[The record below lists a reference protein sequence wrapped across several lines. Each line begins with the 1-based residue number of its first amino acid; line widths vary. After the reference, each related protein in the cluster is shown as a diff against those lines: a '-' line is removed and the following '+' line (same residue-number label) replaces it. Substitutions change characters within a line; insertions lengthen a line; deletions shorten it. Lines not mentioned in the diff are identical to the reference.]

1 MSYFEI
7 ERKIYL
13 SDDLF
18 KNEYDYMLGKY
29 QNDRIIK
36 VTYYK
41 EKNDYSKTIDS
52 KFTLKEAIEFARNR
66 MRDRR
71 YINYQILID
80 KL

>member
-1 MSYFEI
+1 MSYIEI

-18 KNEYDYMLGKY
+18 KNEYDYMFGKY
-29 QNDRIIK
+29 QNDRVIK

-66 MRDRR
+66 MRDKR
-71 YINYQILID
+71 YRNYQIIID
-80 KL
+80 KI

>member
-1 MSYFEI
+1 MSYIEI

-13 SDDLF
+13 SDILF
-18 KNEYDYMLGKY
+18 KNEYDYMFGKY
-29 QNDRIIK
+29 QNDRVIK

-66 MRDRR
+66 MRDKR
-71 YINYQILID
+71 YRNYQILID

>member
-1 MSYFEI
+1 MSYIEI

-13 SDDLF
+13 SNDLF
-18 KNEYDYMLGKY
+18 KNEYDYMFGKY
-29 QNDRIIK
+29 QNDRVIK

-41 EKNDYSKTIDS
+41 EKDDYSKTIDS

-66 MRDRR
+66 MKDRR
-71 YINYQILID
+71 YKNYQIIID

>member
-1 MSYFEI
+1 MSYIEI

-18 KNEYDYMLGKY
+18 KNEYDYMFGKY
-29 QNDRIIK
+29 QNDRVIK

-66 MRDRR
+66 MSDRR
-71 YINYQILID
+71 YRNYQILID
-80 KL
+80 KI

>member
-1 MSYFEI
+1 MF
-7 ERKIYL
+7 
-13 SDDLF
+13 
-18 KNEYDYMLGKY
+18 GKY
-29 QNDRIIK
+29 QNDRVIK

-66 MRDRR
+66 VRDRR
-71 YINYQILID
+71 YKNYQIIID